1 MNHVQ
6 IDNLE
11 FIKFI
16 NAPVLKQLS
25 MAVNNI
31 YNCHSLNV
39 ADIKGIYILN
49 LSNNYINELNLSR
62 GKVQSNKMNIYL

>member
-16 NAPVLKQLS
+16 NAPGLKQLS
-25 MAVNNI
+25 MAANSI
-31 YNCHSLNV
+31 CDCHSLNV
-39 ADIKGIYILN
+39 ADIKGIEILN
-49 LSNNYINELNLSR
+49 LSNNYMNQLNLSR
-62 GKVQSNKMNIYL
+62 GKLQSNKMNIYL